1 MNIIRDVVI
10 GYDEDDQPILGWRG
24 DNDVSTDLDSAD
36 RGIDHAPTWLLR
48 PGWHTRGERIET
60 TRSYLAGDVDGL
72 QDGPPMSWEDPDFE
86 VTGLTGWNDDTC
98 DGGAL

>member
-1 MNIIRDVVI
+1 MTAA
-10 GYDEDDQPILGWRG
+10 Q

-36 RGIDHAPTWLLR
+36 HGIDRAPTWLLR

-72 QDGPPMSWEDPDFE
+72 QDGPPAPWEDSHFE
-86 VTGLTGWNDDTC
+86 VTGFTGWDDDTC

>member
-1 MNIIRDVVI
+1 MTAA
-10 GYDEDDQPILGWRG
+10 Q

-98 DGGAL
+98 GGGAL